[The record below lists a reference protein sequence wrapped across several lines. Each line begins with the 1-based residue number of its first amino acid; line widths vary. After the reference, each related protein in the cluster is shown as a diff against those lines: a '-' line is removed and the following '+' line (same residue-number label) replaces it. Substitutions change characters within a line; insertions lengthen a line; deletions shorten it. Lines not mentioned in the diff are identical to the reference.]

1 VATVVQMDYTQ
12 IENSAKSYQSQA
24 DTLKA
29 VAKVLQGVV
38 QGLRASFFGA
48 IFFAQLIKYLEGIQ
62 KACEKVAS
70 VCEALNRGLLA
81 AEKAHKSGD
90 QTTTGFFQF

>member
-12 IENSAKSYQSQA
+12 IQNSAKSYQTQA

-29 VAKVLQGVV
+29 VAKALQAIV
-38 QGLRASFFGA
+38 QGLRATFFGA
-48 IFFAQLIKYLEGIQ
+48 IFFAQLIQYLEGIQ
-62 KACEKVAS
+62 KACEKVAQ
-70 VCEALNRGLLA
+70 VCEKLNQGLLA
-81 AEKAHKSGD
+81 AMKAHQSGD